1 MSTHRFTAALTTLG
15 LIGSMALPLATHANT
30 TTAFNSGDLIEGLVL
45 PCALLARMVD
55 GSFPNEN
62 LFYLVHRFS
71 RVVQIP
77 TVSWQR
83 FLWAETSPIAL
94 TQDE

>member
-45 PCALLARMVD
+45 PCITFGANGRRFVSKQKPILPGTPIFSSRSNPRRSAGND
-55 GSFPNEN
+55 SFGRKRH
-62 LFYLVHRFS
+62 L
-71 RVVQIP
+71 
-77 TVSWQR
+77 
-83 FLWAETSPIAL
+83 SP
-94 TQDE
+94 